1 MSDLPVPAK
10 RVSPMSPGAASLEV
24 TMNPKILFV
33 EDDPDIRHL
42 VRTILRLEGYP
53 VLVAASATE
62 MYERLAGQPSAILL
76 DAHLPDADG
85 LDLCRVLKAADPDRP
100 VILLSAPVSPS
111 LERLAREAGAD
122 AILSK
127 PFDVDDLTRTVR
139 MALSAEPSVPEPP
152 ESSVW
157 GTAPRW

>member
-1 MSDLPVPAK
+1 
-10 RVSPMSPGAASLEV
+10 
-24 TMNPKILFV
+24 MNPKILFV

-42 VRTILRLEGYP
+42 VKTILRLEGYP
-53 VLVAASATE
+53 VLVAGSAAE
-62 MYERLAGQPSAILL
+62 MYERLAARPSAILL
-76 DAHLPDADG
+76 DALLPDADG
-85 LDLCRVLKAADPDRP
+85 FDLCRVLKAADPDRP
-100 VILLSAPVSPS
+100 VILLSAPVSPP

-127 PFDVDDLTRTVR
+127 PFDVDDLARIVR
-139 MALSAEPSVPEPP
+139 LALAADPRVPESP

>member
-1 MSDLPVPAK
+1 
-10 RVSPMSPGAASLEV
+10 
-24 TMNPKILFV
+24 MNPKILFV
-33 EDDPDIRHL
+33 EGDPDIRHL

-53 VLVAASATE
+53 VLVAASAAE
-62 MYERLAGQPSAILL
+62 MYDRLAVRPSAILL
-76 DAHLPDADG
+76 DANLPDADG

-100 VILLSAPVSPS
+100 VILLSAPITPP

-139 MALSAEPSVPEPP
+139 LVLSADPSVPDSPEP
-152 ESSVW
+152 SVW

>member
-1 MSDLPVPAK
+1 
-10 RVSPMSPGAASLEV
+10 
-24 TMNPKILFV
+24 MNPKILFV

-42 VRTILRLEGYP
+42 VKTILRLEGYP
-53 VLVAASATE
+53 VLVAGSAAE
-62 MYERLAGQPSAILL
+62 MYERLAARPSAILV

-85 LDLCRVLKAADPDRP
+85 FDLCRVLKTADPDRP
-100 VILLSAPVSPS
+100 VILLSAPVSPP

-139 MALSAEPSVPEPP
+139 LALATDPGVPESRQP
-152 ESSVW
+152 SVW
-157 GTAPRW
+157 GTVPRW